1 MVDLNKSSLQLDGT
15 LGEGIADAKSN
26 TERGLVVCSSVD
38 PAVYAVPAQMAALFG
53 AESYHGFDYGFHYQN
68 LQGNVAGLI
77 ERFKSSAV
85 SEKEFEAEKG
95 SLNRFSGSG
104 FGNTSP
110 AASRALPNLFRFS
123 RVFAST

>member
-1 MVDLNKSSLQLDGT
+1 VVDLNKSSLQLDGT

-68 LQGNVAGLI
+68 LQGNV
-77 ERFKSSAV
+77 KSSAV